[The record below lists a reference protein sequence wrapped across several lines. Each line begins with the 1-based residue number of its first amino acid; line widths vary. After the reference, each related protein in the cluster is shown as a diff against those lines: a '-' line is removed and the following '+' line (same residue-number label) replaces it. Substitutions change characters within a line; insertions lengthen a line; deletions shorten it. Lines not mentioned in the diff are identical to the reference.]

1 MSLQNGTGSSLRSEY
16 PFAVELG
23 IITALLIG
31 VYLWQELVRESLT
44 TVIGTPPVVGEIFL
58 SPLVSGGVLLLGLII
73 FAGAYATFRNIDIGL
88 RLPSRNDV
96 SLAGIAVLVPVVCV
110 AVTKLVGTVTG
121 VPYNSLIMTS
131 VAADASVLPVLLI
144 AGLGLIVSVP
154 ALVVICQVLIQGSFE
169 QVVSASAAIV
179 LTTAM
184 TGFVMVSNTGG
195 LATVPELGKLIG
207 AVVFTVSLG
216 VAVYAN
222 ERVDRIWLRY
232 LGFAPVLLV
241 TAIIILS
248 GIAEIET
255 IAGGLYAATQLG
267 VLGVAAY
274 TYNETESLFVPA
286 LAYTSLLL
294 ANRTVVFVFEAGMQN
309 W

>member
-1 MSLQNGTGSSLRSEY
+1 MSLQNGPGSSLPSDY

-31 VYLWQELVRESLT
+31 VYLWQELIRESLT
-44 TVIGTPPVVGEIFL
+44 AVFGTPPVVGGIFL
-58 SPLVSGGVLLLGLII
+58 STLVSGGVPLLGLII
-73 FAGAYATFRNIDIGL
+73 FTGAYATFRNIDIGL
-88 RLPSRNDV
+88 RIPSRNDA
-96 SLAGIAVLVPVVCV
+96 SLARLAVLAPVVCV

-121 VPYNSLIMTS
+121 VPYNSLTMTS
-131 VAADASVLPVLLI
+131 IAANAPVLPVLFI
-144 AGLGLIVSVP
+144 AGLGLIVGVP
-154 ALVVICQVLIQGSFE
+154 ALVIICQILVQGSFE
-169 QVVSASAAIV
+169 QVVSANTAIV

-195 LATVPELGKLIG
+195 LATIPGLGKLIG
-207 AVVFTVSLG
+207 VVVFTLSLG

-222 ERVDRIWLRY
+222 EGVDRNWLQY

-241 TAIIILS
+241 AAIIILS
-248 GIAEIET
+248 GVVEIET
-255 IAGGLYAATQLG
+255 IAGGLYAATQLA

-274 TYNETESLFVPA
+274 TYNETESLFAPA